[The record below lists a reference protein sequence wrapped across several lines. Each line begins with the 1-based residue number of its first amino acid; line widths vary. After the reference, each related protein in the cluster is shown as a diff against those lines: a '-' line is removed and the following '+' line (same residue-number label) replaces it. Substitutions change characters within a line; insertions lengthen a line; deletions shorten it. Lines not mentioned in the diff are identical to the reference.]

1 MEIVS
6 LILIGGVAGVLSGFL
21 GIGGATII
29 IPSLIYFFKMNQH
42 LAQGTSIAVLLL
54 PIGILAAMRYY
65 QAGNVDIRFAVFLA
79 LGFVFGGYF
88 GANFAHLAS
97 AELLR
102 KIFAV
107 YLIVIAVQL
116 LFFTK

>member
-6 LILIGGVAGVLSGFL
+6 LLLIGAAAGVLSGFL

-54 PIGILAAMRYY
+54 PIGILAALRYY
-65 QAGNVDIRFAVFLA
+65 QSGNVDIRFAAFLA
-79 LGFVFGGYF
+79 LGFVVGGYF
-88 GANFAHLAS
+88 GASFAHLTS
-97 AELLR
+97 AEMLR

-107 YLIVIAVQL
+107 YLIVVAIQL
-116 LFFTK
+116 LFFSK